1 MFTCIDVWLSVSDL
15 FLFLNYF
22 NNTLI
27 ITGFLQSIQNS
38 YFWFYIFNVLKM
50 SSICQIFIC

>member
-1 MFTCIDVWLSVSDL
+1 MFTRIDVWLSVSDL

-38 YFWFYIFNVLKM
+38 YF
-50 SSICQIFIC
+50 